1 MSSLVYVYHY
11 HFFFSELKITGR
23 IVLDQ
28 RKGNGKYVIHR
39 FVQVSLRPVLFYT
52 YLPTR
57 EIQSSPPIK

>member
-1 MSSLVYVYHY
+1 MYTTTI
-11 HFFFSELKITGR
+11 FFSELKITGR

-57 EIQSSPPIK
+57 VMQSSPPIK